1 MQFGSDNQT
10 GASEKVLKKII
21 EANSGYT
28 HGYGND
34 DWTQRAV
41 SALKDIFE
49 CELDAFFVAT
59 GTAANSLALS
69 CLIQSWESVLC
80 HAQSHI
86 NMDESTAPEFFSGGG
101 RLVGLS
107 KYRGKIEIEDLN
119 QYFDKLNIDVPHSS
133 RATALSLT
141 QASEVGQVYTPQEIS
156 AIAKKAHAHGL
167 QVHMDGARFS
177 NALVSIGCTP
187 AEMTWKAGVDVL
199 CLGASKN
206 GALAAEA
213 VIFFKPGYAEQFIH
227 RRKRAGH
234 LLSKG
239 RLFGA
244 QFVGWLENSYWLELA
259 RHANSQASKLSS
271 ELSKINGIRFAWPTQ
286 ANEIMIVMPT
296 VMAKKLQDAGAE
308 FYEWY
313 LESLPASITLQ
324 SHETFV
330 RLVTSFQTSDQHI
343 SEFCEIARS

>member
-10 GASEKVLKKII
+10 GASEKVIKKLL
-21 EANSGYT
+21 EANAGYT

-41 SALKDIFE
+41 DALKNVFE

-69 CLIQSWESVLC
+69 CLIQPWESVLC

-86 NMDESTAPEFFSGGG
+86 NLDESTAPEFFSGGG
-101 RLVGLS
+101 RLVGIS
-107 KYRGKIEIEDLN
+107 KHKGKIEIEDLN
-119 QYFDKLNIDVPHSS
+119 RYFEKLNIDSPHNS
-133 RATALSLT
+133 RATALSIT
-141 QASEVGQVYTPQEIS
+141 QSSEVGLVYSVEEVS
-156 AIAKKAHAHGL
+156 ALTKKAHSHGL
-167 QVHMDGARFS
+167 LVHMDDARFS
-177 NALVSIGCTP
+177 NALASVGCKP
-187 AEMTWKAGVDVL
+187 AELTWKAGVDVL

-213 VIFFKPGYAEQFIH
+213 VIFFKQGYAEQFIH

-244 QFVGWLENSYWLELA
+244 QFVGWLENGYWLELA
-259 RHANSQASKLSS
+259 RHANAQANRLAS
-271 ELSKINGIRFAWPTQ
+271 ELSKIEGVRFAWPTQ
-286 ANEIMIVMPT
+286 ANEVMVVMPK
-296 VMAKKLQDAGAE
+296 VMAKKLQSLGAE

-313 LESLPASITLQ
+313 PDSLPASFILKE
-324 SHETFV
+324 HETFV

-343 SEFCEIARS
+343 SEFCSLARG